1 MKKFILP
8 ILLFLMFI
16 PLVVNAETCDTD
28 KISIS
33 SIAIESKSDNVEELS
48 EATASGKN
56 INLNISMSEV
66 GDNNSIAVVFLCLGS
81 SNLCLGSVYLNKD
94 KDRDNVNKNNKK

>member
-1 MKKFILP
+1 LCFYIAA
-8 ILLFLMFI
+8 II
-16 PLVVNAETCDTD
+16 N
-28 KISIS
+28 SI
-33 SIAIESKSDNVEELS
+33 N
-48 EATASGKN
+48 
-56 INLNISMSEV
+56 